1 MIVCTNSPGQTPP
14 AYQNRDTTHPDT
26 APTFVPASIS
36 TFLTWFPDEMRL
48 RWLCFPP
55 DTFFPDGFQTLCPMS
70 EKSDWWSSPTWE
82 NQGKEHNFQEVASS
96 VCQWALG
103 QVSEEI
109 FPSYKRIQLGN
120 LILNALGA
128 VVHVELRKELKLV
141 RLLKYWQKFTM
152 GKSALIYFRG
162 CCLYVYYIYKN
173 QRDMRAK
180 FCFDFP
186 PNVPFEEDRSS
197 FQVSFT

>member
-1 MIVCTNSPGQTPP
+1 MKWGSGGCALHQIPSSLMAFKLSAQCQRNLMVKSNMGKSGQ
-14 AYQNRDTTHPDT
+14 AAR
-26 APTFVPASIS
+26 FSV
-36 TFLTWFPDEMRL
+36 
-48 RWLCFPP
+48 
-55 DTFFPDGFQTLCPMS
+55 
-70 EKSDWWSSPTWE
+70 
-82 NQGKEHNFQEVASS
+82 VASS

-109 FPSYKRIQLGN
+109 FPSCKRIQLGN

-128 VVHVELRKELKLV
+128 VVHVELRKEVKLV

-152 GKSALIYFRG
+152 GKSALIHFRG
-162 CCLYVYYIYKN
+162 CCLYVYCIHKN
-173 QRDMRAK
+173 QRDLRAK
-180 FCFDFP
+180 FYFDFP